1 VAWVVRRP
9 PFQVPRYARD
19 DGASYHPRVTAR
31 PDLSALR
38 IDRGDEDAPRRPIG
52 WLIAIPVAIALAWFA
67 WVRWVVPARAPL
79 VETMVAKPAMNVSN
93 PPLLT
98 ATGYIVANRQAKI
111 TPKWSGKVVRLNFEV
126 GQKVTRG
133 QVLAVLES
141 SDVEAR
147 LEEARA
153 ALGDAQREFDRQ
165 SALWK
170 QGVTSRSLLDN
181 ADGRLQAARARV
193 AQIEINRADMVVR
206 APFDG
211 TVATKST
218 EVGEVISSVM
228 IGQVAGTLPAGAICT
243 VVDLATL
250 EVEAD
255 VNESNIAQL
264 REGQP
269 AEVTVDAFPG
279 RKWRGVVRQII
290 PTADRAKATVKVKV
304 KILDPG
310 DRLLP
315 EMSATAA
322 FLERERSEA
331 ELRETPRIWLPAAA
345 VTGGRVAVVGDEK
358 RVALRPVTT
367 GATHEGRIEITGGL
381 KGGEHIVISSPRAL
395 KDGELVRMN
404 QS

>member
-1 VAWVVRRP
+1 LKAAALP
-9 PFQVPRYARD
+9 PHSE
-19 DGASYHPRVTAR
+19 SYHREVTAR

-38 IDRGDEDAPRRPIG
+38 IDRGDETERTLTPGRVIG
-52 WLIAIPVAIALAWFA
+52 ALAAVAVAAALAVVA
-67 WVRWVVPARAPL
+67 WQRWIAPARAPL
-79 VETMVAKPAMNVSN
+79 VETMLAKPSINVAN
-93 PPLLT
+93 PALLT

-111 TPKWSGKVVRLNFEV
+111 TPKWSGKVVRVNFEV
-126 GQKVTRG
+126 GQKVKRG
-133 QVLAVLES
+133 DVLAVLES

-153 ALGDAQREFDRQ
+153 NLADAQREHARQ
-165 SALWK
+165 SALWQ
-170 QGVTSRSLLDN
+170 QGVTSRALLDN
-181 ADGRLQAARARV
+181 ADARLRAAKARV
-193 AQIEINRADMVVR
+193 AQIDINRTDMVVR

-211 TVATKST
+211 TIATKST

-243 VVDLATL
+243 LVDLDTL

-269 AEVTVDAFPG
+269 AEVTVDAFSG

-322 FLERERSEA
+322 FLERERSDA
-331 ELRETPRIWLPAAA
+331 ELREAPRIWLPAAA
-345 VTGGRVAVVGDEK
+345 VRDGRAGVVAEGNRVAM
-358 RVALRPVTT
+358 RAVTT
-367 GATHEGRIEITGGL
+367 GAVHDNRVEIVSGVKAGERI
-381 KGGEHIVISSPRAL
+381 VVAAPRAL
-395 KDGELVRMN
+395 KDGELVRVEP
-404 QS
+404 

>member
-1 VAWVVRRP
+1 M
-9 PFQVPRYARD
+9 
-19 DGASYHPRVTAR
+19 TAR

-38 IDRGDEDAPRRPIG
+38 IDRGDEDAAKRPIIG
-52 WLIAIPVAIALAWFA
+52 WVIAIVVAVALAWIA

-79 VETMVAKPAMNVSN
+79 VEVIVAKPAMNVSN

-126 GQKVTRG
+126 GQKVKRG

-147 LEEARA
+147 LEEGRA
-153 ALGDAQREFDRQ
+153 ALADAQREFDRQ

-170 QGVTSRSLLDN
+170 QGVTSRALLDN
-181 ADGRLQAARARV
+181 ADARRQAARARV
-193 AQIEINRADMVVR
+193 AQIEINRTDMVVR

-211 TVATKST
+211 TIATKST

-243 VVDLATL
+243 LVDLATL

-269 AEVTVDAFPG
+269 AEVSVDAFPG
-279 RKWRGVVRQII
+279 RKWRGMVRQII

-304 KILDPG
+304 KIVDPG

-322 FLERERSEA
+322 FLERARSES
-331 ELRETPRIWLPAAA
+331 ELRETPRIWLPAVA
-345 VTGGRVAVVGDEK
+345 VTGGRVAVVGEEN

-367 GATHEGRIEITGGL
+367 GATHDGRVEITGGL
-381 KGGEHIVISSPRAL
+381 KGGEHVVISAPRPL
-395 KDGELVRMN
+395 EDGDLVRVN
-404 QS
+404 GG

>member
-1 VAWVVRRP
+1 
-9 PFQVPRYARD
+9 
-19 DGASYHPRVTAR
+19 VTAR

-38 IDRGDEDAPRRPIG
+38 IDRGDEDAPRRSFG
-52 WLIAIPVAIALAWFA
+52 WLIAIPVAVALAWFA

-79 VETMVAKPAMNVSN
+79 VEVMVAKPAMNVSN

-147 LEEARA
+147 LEEGRA
-153 ALGDAQREFDRQ
+153 ALADAQRELDRQ

-170 QGVTSRSLLDN
+170 QGVTSRALLDN
-181 ADGRLQAARARV
+181 ADARLKAARARV
-193 AQIEINRADMVVR
+193 AQIEINRTDMVVR

-243 VVDLATL
+243 LVDLATL

-264 REGQP
+264 HEGQP

-279 RKWRGVVRQII
+279 RKWRGAVRQII

-358 RVALRPVTT
+358 HVALQPVTT
-367 GATHEGRIEITGGL
+367 GATHDGRVEITGGL
-381 KGGEHIVISSPRAL
+381 KGGEHVVISTPRPL
-395 KDGELVRMN
+395 KDGELVRV
-404 QS
+404 SS